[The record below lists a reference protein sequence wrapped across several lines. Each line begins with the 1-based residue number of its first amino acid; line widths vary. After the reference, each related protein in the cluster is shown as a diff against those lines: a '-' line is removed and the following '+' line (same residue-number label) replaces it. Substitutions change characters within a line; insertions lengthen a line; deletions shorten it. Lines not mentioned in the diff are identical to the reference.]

1 MKTNKFLLA
10 FAVAALTCSSCG
22 GEVDEVLDVKEGP
35 VETQDS
41 VFTYDMVFDCDIT
54 SYDGT
59 TRATAAN
66 DWKNGDVVYLRFYND
81 GSWAN
86 AKAEYISSS
95 KKWRVTCEKALV
107 EASNSTCTAWYGE
120 GVNPI
125 SNGDIIFD
133 YMTAAY
139 LAYDEGS
146 YTCSGNS
153 IYISVTMLPVG
164 CRLRFKGT
172 AGTNIRIYCNKAFYY
187 NFQHTQYIY
196 PFFWYSE
203 GAISLTV
210 GSNGYTDYFVVYRNN
225 ELSNIYLQNL
235 TTGDGFTRY
244 FDSNTLKDGES
255 GYFTIPTT
263 SNLRGW
269 TRTIVPSGNF
279 NDHDYV
285 DLGLPS
291 GARWAICNVGATNP
305 EEFGG
310 YYAWGETEE
319 KSSYDWSNYA
329 YCSGSKETCYSIG
342 NNIAGSS
349 QYDVARS
356 KWGGYSWRMPN
367 ESQVQELIDNC
378 TMSWI
383 LFNGKNGILVKGP
396 NGNSIFLPAAGYKT
410 GTNYDEGSFGA
421 YWASTPSSS
430 SISGARYLLFAK
442 DNWWITT
449 EDRCLGFTVR
459 PVYN

>member
-22 GEVDEVLDVKEGP
+22 DEVDEVLDVKEGP

-54 SYDGT
+54 SYDGA

-66 DWKNGDVVYLRFYND
+66 DWENGNVVYLWFGGNND
-81 GSWAN
+81 AY

-95 KKWRVTCEKALV
+95 NKWRVTCEKALAD
-107 EASNSTCTAWYGE
+107 ASNNTCHVWYGE
-120 GVNPI
+120 GTNPKE
-125 SNGDIIFD
+125 DRDYLYFD
-133 YMTAAY
+133 YMTEAFGTDGRY
-139 LAYDEGS
+139 S
-146 YTCSGNS
+146 YSNNVV
-153 IYISVTMLPVG
+153 YINATMQPMG
-164 CRLRFKGT
+164 WRLRFKGT
-172 AGTNIRIYCNKAFYY
+172 VGTKLRVYGPSHYYRIPNNSY
-187 NFQHTQYIY
+187 
-196 PFFWYSE
+196 WYQWYDNGSVY
-203 GAISLTV
+203 LTV
-210 GSNGYTDYFVVYRNN
+210 GSNGYTDYFVGSTGNSVT
-225 ELSNIYLQNL
+225 SIYLQNL
-235 TTGDGFTRY
+235 TTGEGYTRY
-244 FDSNTLKDGES
+244 FDSNTLKSGES

-269 TRTIVPSGNF
+269 TRTIVPSDNYY
-279 NDHDYV
+279 DHFYV

-291 GARWAICNVGATNP
+291 GRKWATCNVGASKP

-310 YYAWGETEE
+310 YYAWGESAE
-319 KSSYDWSNYA
+319 KSNYDWSTYA

-342 NNIAGSS
+342 NNIATNS
-349 QYDVARS
+349 QYDVAYA
-356 KWGGYSWRMPN
+356 KWGGYSWRMPS

-396 NGNSIFLPAAGYKT
+396 NGESIFLPAAGYKT

-421 YWASTPSSS
+421 YWTSTPSSS

-442 DNWWITT
+442 DNWWITS

-459 PVYN
+459 PVY

>member
-10 FAVAALTCSSCG
+10 FAVVALACSSCG
-22 GEVDEVLDVKEGP
+22 DEVDEVLDVKEEP

-59 TRATAAN
+59 TRAAAAN
-66 DWKNGDVVYLRFYND
+66 DWENGDVVYLQLYNG
-81 GSWAN
+81 GSWAS

-95 KKWRVTCEKALV
+95 KKWRVTCEKALI
-107 EASNSTCTAWYGE
+107 EASNAYCYAYYFE
-120 GVNPI
+120 GVNPEFKSSWI
-125 SNGDIIFD
+125 TYD
-133 YMTAAY
+133 YMTEAY
-139 LAYDEGS
+139 
-146 YTCSGNS
+146 YTQSGKYTYTSNS
-153 IYISVTMLPVG
+153 IYVSATMQPQG

-172 AGTNIRIYCNKAFYY
+172 VGTKIRIHNSSYY
-187 NFQHTQYIY
+187 YYFNTGS
-196 PFFWYSE
+196 FFFNGRS
-203 GAISLTV
+203 GSIILTV
-210 GSNGYTDYFVVYRNN
+210 NSNGYTDYFVVYRNN
-225 ELSNIYLQNL
+225 ELSNFFLQNL

-244 FDSNTLKDGES
+244 FDSNTLKEGES

-269 TRTIVPSGNF
+269 TRTIVPTGSSNG
-279 NDHDYV
+279 HDYV

-291 GARWAICNVGATNP
+291 GRVWATCNVGASKP

-342 NNIAGSS
+342 NDIAGYS
-349 QYDVARS
+349 QYDVARA
-356 KWGGYSWRMPN
+356 KWGGNSWRMPN

-396 NGNSIFLPAAGYKT
+396 NGNSIFLPAAGYKS

-459 PVYN
+459 PVYY